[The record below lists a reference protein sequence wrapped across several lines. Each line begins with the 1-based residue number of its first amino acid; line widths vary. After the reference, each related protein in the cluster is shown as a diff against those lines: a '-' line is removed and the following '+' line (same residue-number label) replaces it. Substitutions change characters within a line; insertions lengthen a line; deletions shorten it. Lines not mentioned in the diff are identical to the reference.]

1 MSLDAKSIWLL
12 VGVALVLSEFA
23 APGVILVF
31 FGSGALLTAITTWA
45 GLTPGIGSQAAVF
58 AVSSLVL
65 LFGLRRYVKTWF
77 VGDSETIAAECDD
90 DFTGREAR
98 VITALPGQGGDGMVE
113 IKGANWKAR
122 SQLAIPAGAIA
133 IIERRD
139 GLTFHVRP
147 RN

>member
-1 MSLDAKSIWLL
+1 MSLDAKTIWLI
-12 VGVALVLSEFA
+12 VGILLVLAEFS

-31 FGSGALLTAITTWA
+31 FGVGAIITAITTWA
-45 GLTPGIGSQAAVF
+45 GLTQDIGPQAAVF
-58 AVSSLVL
+58 ATSSLIL
-65 LFGLRRYVKTWF
+65 LFGLRRYVKQWF
-77 VGDSETIAAECDD
+77 VGDSETLSTECDD

-98 VITALPGQGGDGMVE
+98 VVTDLAGQGADGLVE

-122 SQLAIPAGAIA
+122 SDLAIPAGATA

-147 RN
+147 RE